1 MYLRILLPF
10 AVAIGVAGA
19 SQAAI
24 IVTAGNHVLQPN
36 TPGQA
41 INILITATEGEAVHS
56 MDFAAGINGGGGPAP
71 IITDI
76 DVNGAGSLFDTSV
89 NTSMVFTF
97 GPGFDPPGLEV
108 LERVE
113 FDSDDLNVPIGTNQ
127 LLAQLIIDTTD
138 FAAGQWA
145 LDLLHTGFDQLSLF
159 AIEEGLSVALP
170 VTLVSGTITIV
181 PEPASWALC
190 CLSLGVLVA
199 TNAARRR
206 RSAQCA
212 TA

>member
-1 MYLRILLPF
+1 
-10 AVAIGVAGA
+10 
-19 SQAAI
+19 
-24 IVTAGNHVLQPN
+24 
-36 TPGQA
+36 
-41 INILITATEGEAVHS
+41 
-56 MDFAAGINGGGGPAP
+56 
-71 IITDI
+71 
-76 DVNGAGSLFDTSV
+76 
-89 NTSMVFTF
+89 
-97 GPGFDPPGLEV
+97 
-108 LERVE
+108 
-113 FDSDDLNVPIGTNQ
+113 
-127 LLAQLIIDTTD
+127 LIIDTTD